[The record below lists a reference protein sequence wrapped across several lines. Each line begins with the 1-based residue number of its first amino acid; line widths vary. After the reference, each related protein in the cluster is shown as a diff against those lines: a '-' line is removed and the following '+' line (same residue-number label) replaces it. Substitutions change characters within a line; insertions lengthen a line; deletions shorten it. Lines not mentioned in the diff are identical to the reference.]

1 MKPIINHPV
10 EYYLKKIDNKEP
22 FSFIRLGDGEI
33 LTMWPLHWLKVNC
46 DGSAFL
52 PEIKEPMK
60 DIFRHKYDYYHCLL
74 DCSFDLNGDLFR
86 KFIEET
92 CPDMDFYNGEV
103 WQEMVGDGRIEE
115 LTATISKDYHP
126 VFVGGSHFENI
137 HLLKGFIHE
146 PIHVKVPNKDSFLH
160 INSIMSEISRL
171 FLEGNRMFL
180 FSAGYTTK
188 IIIDQFYPFIEDEA
202 FMIDMGSVFDPFLG
216 ILNRDGQKARGFEFY
231 QPHTNLKLL

>member
-1 MKPIINHPV
+1 MREKINLPV
-10 EYYLKKIDNKEP
+10 EYYIKKIDNNEP
-22 FSFIRLGDGEI
+22 FSFIRIGDGEACCVF
-33 LTMWPLHWLKVNC
+33 PLHWLKVNC

-86 KFIEET
+86 NFIEET

-115 LTATISKDYHP
+115 LTYTVSKDHHP
-126 VFVGGSHFENI
+126 VFIGGTHFENI
-137 HLLKGFIHE
+137 HLLNGFIHE

-160 INSIMSEISRL
+160 INSIMAEISRL

-188 IIIDQFYPFIEDEA
+188 IIIDQLFPYIGDEA

-231 QPHTNLKLL
+231 QPHTKLKLF

>member
-1 MKPIINHPV
+1 MKEKINLPV
-10 EYYLKKIDNKEP
+10 EHYLQLIEDNIS
-22 FSFIRLGDGEI
+22 FSFSRFGDGEI
-33 LTMWPLHWLKVNC
+33 LCMFPNGWLHVNC

-86 KFIEET
+86 DFIEET
-92 CPDMDFYNGEV
+92 CPDMDLYNGEV

-115 LTATISKDYHP
+115 LTYTVSKDHHP
-126 VFVGGSHFENI
+126 VFVGGTHFENI
-137 HLLKGFIHE
+137 HLLNGFIHE

-160 INSIMSEISRL
+160 INSIMAEISRL

-188 IIIDQFYPFIEDEA
+188 IIIDQLYPYIGDEA

-231 QPHTNLKLL
+231 QPYTKLKLF